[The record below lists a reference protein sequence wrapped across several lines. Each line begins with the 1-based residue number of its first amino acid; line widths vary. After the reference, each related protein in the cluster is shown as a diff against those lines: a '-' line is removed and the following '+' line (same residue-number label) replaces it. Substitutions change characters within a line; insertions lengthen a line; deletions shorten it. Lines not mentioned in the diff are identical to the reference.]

1 MRLHHPCFL
10 KLIIFISVNSSFT
23 FSQTDTSFHSA
34 DSTVIIKRVT
44 PGKKYD
50 VNWINRIFSGEHWRD
65 LWATEIDAQVLDLG
79 RFAGG
84 LIPIKQGGGLQSKSL
99 RLRGE
104 DKNEYKFRTIDKF
117 PYKSLPP
124 EWQNSYYGK
133 LLQDQVSIGLPVSS
147 LIVYPLMKA
156 VNILCVKPKIVI
168 MPDDERLGKFKKD
181 FAGQLGIIE
190 QNPRAGKKGLNNFEG
205 ADKVVNGFKI
215 FNQTEKDNDEQI
227 DQVEFLKARLMDI
240 YLGDRDRHADQ
251 WQWAGYKKNGKR
263 IWRPIPR
270 DRDFAFGRYDGVFPW
285 LSGVLSLSLVGFN
298 YDIPQIEEITYTGRH
313 LDRRFINKPDKQV
326 WDSIANYLTMKLTDD
341 VLLNAI
347 KEMPVEMY
355 AKEGRNLLRMLKSRR
370 SQLKEASDE
379 YYKVLSEVVDVYGSN
394 KKEFAEAEVLNEK
407 ELEVSLYDNDK
418 SSGNKNSDPFYKRK
432 FSSDYTDE
440 IRIHLLKG
448 DDQVLI
454 KGKAEN
460 DILIRIISDEG
471 KDEITDSS
479 EMNIKIYD
487 EDKNTKI
494 SSLNGVY
501 FNDDKVEV
509 PDKPIEKYE
518 PELEDRYNF
527 WAFTP
532 VLNYDTD
539 DGLIF
544 GGGPNFKQYGF
555 RADPYLYYL
564 QLTGAYATAAKDYD
578 FKIYADFNKLIH
590 NSRVEIFF
598 SASELDFNRYYGS
611 GNQTV
616 RDPVL
621 ASQNYYKARQQNII
635 FSPVVTLRLSKN
647 FNLLFRG
654 SYRYSNVTE
663 NYNSD
668 NLLGQIK
675 PYGFGK
681 ISDISISAG
690 FTFLKVDNTI
700 SPKKGINSLLNI
712 NYFPNIFDLKTDF
725 SNIYA
730 EITGYYTFKTFTD
743 LTFILKAGGKNNF
756 GNYVFYE
763 AAEAGGSGSIR
774 GYPRERFQGD
784 AALFGQSELRI
795 KIASADIFLPA
806 IFGLSVISDIGRVFN
821 PGEDSKMWHSTYGGG
836 IWFEIEKTVSINFL
850 AARSNELT
858 EYYISLGLGL

>member
-1 MRLHHPCFL
+1 MRSHHPGFL
-10 KLIIFISVNSSFT
+10 KLLIFIFVNSSFT
-23 FSQTDTSFHSA
+23 FCQSDTTLNSV
-34 DSTVIIKRVT
+34 DTNVIIKRVT

-65 LWATEIDAQVLDLG
+65 LWATEIDAQVLDLNN
-79 RFAGG
+79 FAGG
-84 LIPIKQGGGLQSKSL
+84 LIPVKQGGGLQSKSL

-104 DKNEYKFRTIDKF
+104 DNNEYKFRTIDKF

-147 LIVYPLMKA
+147 LIVYPLMKE
-156 VNILCVKPKIVI
+156 VNIICVKPKIVI
-168 MPDDERLGKFKKD
+168 MPDDKRLGKFKKD

-190 QNPRAGKKGLNNFEG
+190 QNPRAGKEGLNNFEG

-215 FNQTEKDNDEQI
+215 FSQTEKDNDEQI
-227 DQVEFLKARLMDI
+227 DQTEFLKARLMDI
-240 YLGDRDRHADQ
+240 FLGDRDRHADQ

-263 IWRPIPR
+263 IWKPIPR

-313 LDRRFINKPDKQV
+313 LDRRFLNKPDKPV

-341 VLLNAI
+341 VLMNAI
-347 KEMPVEMY
+347 KEMPEEMY
-355 AKEGRNLLRMLKSRR
+355 AKEGKNLFRMLKSRR

-379 YYKVLSEVVDVYGSN
+379 FYKVLSEVTDIYGSN
-394 KKEFAEAEVLNEK
+394 KNEFAEAEVLNET
-407 ELEVSLYDNDK
+407 EVEVKLFETDK
-418 SSGNKNSDPFYKRK
+418 ATGNKKTEPFYRRK
-432 FSSDYTDE
+432 FSSEYTDE
-440 IRIHLLKG
+440 IRIHLLDG
-448 DDQVLI
+448 DDKVLV
-454 KGKAEN
+454 KGNSEN
-460 DILIRIISDEG
+460 DILIRIIGDKG
-471 KDEITDSS
+471 KDEITDRSDLD
-479 EMNIKIYD
+479 IQVYD
-487 EDKNTKI
+487 EDNNTKI
-494 SSLNGVY
+494 STINGIY
-501 FNDDKVEV
+501 FNDDKFKVSH
-509 PDKPIEKYE
+509 KPIEKYE

-578 FKIYADFNKLIH
+578 FNFYADFNKLIH
-590 NSRVEIFF
+590 NSRVEFF
-598 SASELDFNRYYGS
+598 LSASELDYNRYYGA
-611 GNQTV
+611 GNETV
-616 RDPVL
+616 RDPSL

-635 FSPVVTLRLSKN
+635 FSPKVTLRINKYLN
-647 FNLLFRG
+647 FLFSG

-663 NYNSD
+663 SYNSD
-668 NLLGQIK
+668 NLLGQTK

-690 FTFLKVDNTI
+690 FSYLKVDNTI

-730 EITGYYTFKTFTD
+730 EITGYYTVSTFTD

-763 AAEAGGSGSIR
+763 AAKAGGSESIR

-784 AALFGQSELRI
+784 ASVFGQSELKI
-795 KIASADIFLPA
+795 KIAATDVFLPA
-806 IFGLSVISDIGRVFN
+806 KFGISAISDIGRVFIS
-821 PGEDSKMWHSTYGGG
+821 GQRSGMWHSTYGGG
-836 IWFEIEKTVSINFL
+836 IWFEIERTVAVNFI
-850 AARSNELT
+850 AARSTELT
-858 EYYISLGLGL
+858 EFYLSFGLGL